1 MENKIASIK
10 QQPQNIQIPLKID
23 GTTFETANLFEDQKL
38 IVATVMKKLHE
49 WITMKN
55 KTQFKPLRMILN
67 GSGGTGK
74 SVLINTLVTIMRKM
88 FHNNGVIHI
97 TAPTGAAA
105 FNVNGETL
113 HHFLEINPNDPDYVP
128 GSMSETTKQR
138 LIDKLRTT
146 IALII
151 DERSLLASNLFGN
164 AEQKMKETIFGGLL
178 PEVEWGGLPILI
190 LVGDDYQLPPVGQ
203 EGGLEVLL
211 SNTKESRLS
220 KATVNGKFRMRTCA
234 EFVMELRKSRRL
246 GDARENDRQLLD
258 RFRVA
263 YNIPGIS
270 DEEKEILMTQD
281 VKKILSLRLSEI
293 YNLHGP
299 EEVKKIEEK
308 SIYLYYRNEP
318 RIKKNTECLANCCSK
333 DNPVAFCA
341 VHASGKHGKAIAA
354 HFKNRGDGPENAL
367 LCVGA
372 KVALD
377 GRNFYPSWG
386 LHNGACG
393 IIQEIVFAKGQSPNK
408 KHLPEYIVVDFPQY
422 CGPAWDSEHPT
433 VSD

>member
-1 MENKIASIK
+1 LETKIAK
-10 QQPQNIQIPLKID
+10 QQPTKLQIPLKID
-23 GTTFETANLFEDQKL
+23 GKKYEIANLFKDQKL
-38 IVATVMKKLHE
+38 IIATIMKKLHE
-49 WITMKN
+49 WITLKD
-55 KTQFKPLRMILN
+55 KTKFKPLRMILN

-74 SVLINTLVTIMRKM
+74 SVLINTLVTILRQM
-88 FHNNGVIHI
+88 FNDNGVIHI

-128 GSMSETTKQR
+128 GSMNDTTKNR
-138 LIDKLRTT
+138 LIDKLRST

-178 PEVEWGGLPILI
+178 PELEWGGLPILI

-211 SNTKESRLS
+211 SNTRECRSS
-220 KATVNGKFRMRTCA
+220 KATVNGKLRMKTCA
-234 EFVMELRKSRRL
+234 EFVMELKKSRRL
-246 GDARENDRQLLD
+246 GDKRENDRQLLD

-270 DEEKEILMTQD
+270 EEEKEKLMTQD
-281 VKKILSLRLSEI
+281 VKKLLSLHLSNI
-293 YNLHGP
+293 YNLHGSK
-299 EEVKKIEEK
+299 EVKKIEKK

-333 DNPVAFCA
+333 KNPVAFCA
-341 VHASGKHGKAIAA
+341 VHASGKHGKAITS
-354 HFKNRGDGPENAL
+354 HFKDRGDGPENAL

-372 KVALD
+372 KVALE
-377 GRNFYPSWG
+377 GRNFHPSWG

-393 IIQEIVFAKGQSPNK
+393 IVQEIIFEKGKNPNK
-408 KHLPEYIVVDFPQY
+408 NNLPKYIVIEFPQY
-422 CGPAWDSEHPT
+422 CGPVWDMEHPT
-433 VSD
+433 VKSI